1 MALCRSVEPV
11 CCCPLFSHN
20 DAIQIVRIHSTGN
33 HALFMCV
40 FVCVHAWVGGRGVCV
55 CVGGWMCLGVC
66 VCGSVSVCL
75 CASVCVCVCARE
87 CVREW
92 VYVCVCVCARA
103 RVNVCARVGVRA
115 SGCVCTRAR
124 DRHGC
129 EKENLASSK

>member
-1 MALCRSVEPV
+1 MLLSLV
-11 CCCPLFSHN
+11 SHN

-33 HALFMCV
+33 HVLFMCV

-92 VYVCVCVCARA
+92 VYVCVRARARECVCASGCAREWVCVYARA
-103 RVNVCARVGVRA
+103 RQ
-115 SGCVCTRAR
+115 TR
-124 DRHGC
+124 
-129 EKENLASSK
+129 L